1 MRRQLHPSS
10 TLGCR
15 PVSDEQRSGEGGGS
29 FGGFVT
35 GLAIGTLA
43 GAVLAMIL
51 APQSGEDTR
60 DLLVAK
66 AREAGERARDSAG
79 DAGDLLARGRQ
90 IVAEAKARIDGAII
104 EGKDAAAQ
112 QRTTLE
118 NDGPE
123 S

>member
-1 MRRQLHPSS
+1 
-10 TLGCR
+10 
-15 PVSDEQRSGEGGGS
+15 VSEERENGGGS
-29 FGGFVT
+29 LGGFVA
-35 GLAIGTLA
+35 GLAIGTVA

-66 AREAGERARDSAG
+66 AREAGERARDTAG

-90 IVAEAKARIDGAII
+90 IVAEAKARIDGAVT

-118 NDGPE
+118 NDSTE
-123 S
+123 QS